1 MKINLDFTKEDRVE
15 ETRKKQQV
23 QEQERVLVNSVEPK
37 PNHLLFEFHQE
48 EDGFKILQTEWKQPK
63 EIVFVNINGKF
74 IEKKEEAKKTFID
87 IFNPNF
93 KAEKQKHEIELKEG
107 VCYVTAL
114 NYENAV
120 KKFKAL
126 NPSFF

>member
-1 MKINLDFTKEDRVE
+1 MRLEFQNVKENLVEQRKAQQEKKVVKI
-15 ETRKKQQV
+15 
-23 QEQERVLVNSVEPK
+23 LVNSIEPK
-37 PNHLLFEFHQE
+37 PNHLLFEFHKE

-63 EIVFVNINGKF
+63 ELVFVNINGRF
-74 IEKKEEAKKTFID
+74 VEKKEETKKTFID

-120 KKFKAL
+120 KKFKTL

>member
-1 MKINLDFTKEDRVE
+1 MKFEQQNKDILVE
-15 ETRKKQQV
+15 ERKAQQEKKV
-23 QEQERVLVNSVEPK
+23 VKVIVNSIEPK
-37 PNHLLFEFHQE
+37 PSHKLFEFHLDE
-48 EDGFKILQTEWKQPK
+48 NGDFNVFQTEWKQPK
-63 EIVFVNINGKF
+63 ELVFVNVNGKF
-74 IEKKEEAKKTFID
+74 VEKKKETKKTFID
-87 IFNPNF
+87 IFNQNF

-120 KKFKAL
+120 KKFKTL

>member
-1 MKINLDFTKEDRVE
+1 MKLEFENLKENTVE
-15 ETRKKQQV
+15 QRKAQQEKKV
-23 QEQERVLVNSVEPK
+23 VKILVNSIEPK

-120 KKFKAL
+120 KKFKTL